1 MNDKETMDD
10 IELQQT
16 IKELMEINHIKKIPL
31 KNISLKKQIGEG
43 GQAKVYRGTL
53 DGVEVAVKVIT
64 EVDWKCL
71 VHEIVILS
79 KLNHTAIPKFYGI
92 ILDNKMIGLVFKY
105 ISGKPLDE
113 YDKNHFKLDQKL
125 KIIKE
130 IADALNYVHKNGF
143 IHRDL
148 KLENIMVDNDLKTYL
163 IDFGIAKVC
172 SNGIS
177 NMTRAKGTLHYLAP
191 ETLEAA
197 DLSDTEDIISIVT
210 NKVDVWSYGCI
221 VSYMF
226 SGFLPWCNEYK
237 DHEVVI
243 QKLLLTKKAFPVPK
257 NIYDENIIKIIK
269 ISTEVKSQDRAS
281 MEDIVDILSKVTSV
295 KES

>member
-1 MNDKETMDD
+1 MDD
-10 IELQQT
+10 KELQQT
-16 IKELMEINHIKKIPL
+16 IKDLMEINHIKKIPL
-31 KNISLKKQIGEG
+31 KNVSLKKKIGEG
-43 GQAKVYRGTL
+43 GQAKVYRGTYEG
-53 DGVEVAVKVIT
+53 DEVAVKVIT
-64 EVDWKCL
+64 DVDWKCL
-71 VHEIVILS
+71 AHEIVILS
-79 KLNHTAIPKFYGI
+79 NLNHASMPKFYGI
-92 ILDNKMIGLVFKY
+92 ILDNKIIGLVFNY

-113 YDKNHFKLDQKL
+113 YEKGFFTNDQKL

-130 IADALNYVHKNGF
+130 IADALNYVHKNKF

-148 KLENIMVDNDLKTYL
+148 KLENIMVDKTLKTFL

-197 DLSDTEDIISIVT
+197 DLTETEDIISIVT

-226 SGFLPWCNEYK
+226 SGSLPWCNEYK
-237 DHEVVI
+237 DNEVVI
-243 QKLLLTKKAFPVPK
+243 QKLLLTKVKFPVPK
-257 NIYDENIIKIIK
+257 NITDENIIKIIQM
-269 ISTEVKSQDRAS
+269 STEVDFKKRAS
-281 MEDIVDILSKVTSV
+281 MEDVVSVLSKITSV
-295 KES
+295 A